1 MSASKRKI
9 LSRPNALEQ
18 SPTSSMSGAEM
29 LVLQQNI
36 KQYII
41 TRQLRP
47 LTAHELEEFEKI
59 KEQLLPGLLRYSQS
73 AGSSLTEGPSSSN
86 NSNSTKQSKGVS
98 PHPSRK
104 VLMSPQAQPEIYP
117 TSEPLLST
125 AQPPG
130 RAPTLSTH
138 AKMKAGTKLKQ
149 LTLKPG
155 SASLSGNLNQPQ
167 AGPRS
172 TSASGVVTN
181 ATKGG
186 EKKKRPRID
195 VYHDPENTDQKR
207 RRRKTKAD
215 AGDSDK
221 ENRNPFEPVSPKQGK
236 KVLGDNTNL
245 TNNATKSL
253 DPKGKNVIRKN
264 VASKTSTANT
274 TTTMQKATPGTQQQK
289 SSLALPSIPAVH
301 AATKATT
308 KNTKQNK
315 KSRVVVFQ
323 DTDAPLTEEAKVVV
337 QCKEPSIRILTKV
350 AAVDPPSISQHVV
363 GNEPEESAEET
374 STGVQSQDGLNP
386 VKVVKNSAPSAG
398 SVNEVLASVADDD
411 TTISFEPYVKLEGD
425 KSPVVSR
432 GVVEPEEVQGSEDS
446 EVLYISN
453 GSQEEQTF
461 PMPEFLAHGA
471 PKESEEPEEE
481 EATLPMPGFL
491 VQELPED
498 PQEAPTLPMPEF
510 LQNNSLEEQDELPEE
525 LEHVAEA
532 IAAINSPSS
541 QSWEDTVAE
550 FQTESIFDTET
561 SESTIFVDG
570 VWCISDYKSGVNTT
584 VCGHKEQ
591 WIAVETNLHVQFWR
605 LSGRES
611 LSDSKW
617 CRRVQ
622 LRKASNYPTQVIFA
636 PDDSFAIVLNPM
648 ERSFIKVSL
657 EENKE
662 TIQSEP
668 RYVKVNWSGLMPSL
682 TCTSFVTECANEGES
697 RTSHQL
703 VFGAD
708 DPGSICVMPIPDYDA
723 TSETKPS
730 LKTLCY
736 LGSNELASS
745 IVRVDN
751 TSSLV
756 LASFGTAMVLWDLD
770 DCSRP
775 VSVADASFVLSP
787 LPSPLPTAPSMA
799 PSIMSATVPKQF
811 FKEYEGLLQSKI
823 IPPSNWPILTVL
835 MMCDTEVDDSV
846 RNESER
852 CALYVIKG
860 DGIELVHKYSGT
872 QSISI
877 ASSSSRVVACQ
888 TKRNGKDNLCLWNIL
903 KPEAVIQ
910 LSLLDP
916 PSQQDVVSQRQLQQN
931 EIPRLDIAL
940 RSLRGE
946 SNRDKSD
953 NEVFDTFSTASTLS
967 PPPAVLSSSPYLPF
981 DGGLSAEQLDTS
993 VLDQLPEPALILDSQ
1008 GQRQRQPKEWID
1020 LTSVPWMGRKRV
1032 QFSVQKEQRWVVV
1045 VQHEISKQNSSVV
1058 HIMDLMSILSA
1069 AA

>member
-1 MSASKRKI
+1 
-9 LSRPNALEQ
+9 
-18 SPTSSMSGAEM
+18 MSGAEM
-29 LVLQQNI
+29 LVLQQSI

-41 TRQLRP
+41 TRQSRP

-59 KEQLLPGLLRYSQS
+59 KERLLPGLLRYSQS
-73 AGSSLTEGPSSSN
+73 AGSSLTEGSSSN
-86 NSNSTKQSKGVS
+86 SGNGSTKQSKGVS
-98 PHPSRK
+98 SQPNRRG
-104 VLMSPQAQPEIYP
+104 LMSPQAQQEIYP
-117 TSEPLLST
+117 TSEPLLSM
-125 AQPPG
+125 APPPV
-130 RAPTLSTH
+130 RAPSLSTH
-138 AKMKAGTKLKQ
+138 TKMKAGAKLKQ

-155 SASLSGNLNQPQ
+155 SSSLSNSNQPQ

-172 TSASGVVTN
+172 TSVSGVVANT
-181 ATKGG
+181 AKDG
-186 EKKKRPRID
+186 EKKKRPRFE
-195 VYHDPENTDQKR
+195 VYRDPENTDQKR
-207 RRRKTKAD
+207 RRRKTKGD
-215 AGDSDK
+215 TGDSDK
-221 ENRNPFEPVSPKQGK
+221 ENRNPFDVISPKQGK

-245 TNNATKSL
+245 TNTNTKSL
-253 DPKGKNVIRKN
+253 DPKEKSVISKNAV
-264 VASKTSTANT
+264 SKTSTAPTANAT
-274 TTTMQKATPGTQQQK
+274 TTAQKATPMVQQK
-289 SSLALPSIPAVH
+289 LILAPPSMPAVRT
-301 AATKATT
+301 ATKATT

-315 KSRVVVFQ
+315 KSRVAVFQ
-323 DTDAPLTEEAKVVV
+323 DTNAPFIEEAEVVA
-337 QCKEPSIRILTKV
+337 QCKEPSTGIPTEV
-350 AAVDPPSISQHVV
+350 AIADPLGISQDVAS
-363 GNEPEESAEET
+363 NEPEEPAEGT
-374 STGVQSQDGLNP
+374 STEAQLQDGSKP
-386 VKVVKNSAPSAG
+386 AKVAENSTHAAG
-398 SVNEVLASVADDD
+398 SVNEVLASVDDD
-411 TTISFEPYVKLEGD
+411 TAISFEPYVKLEGD
-425 KSPVVSR
+425 KSPIVCR

-446 EVLYISN
+446 EGPYISN

-471 PKESEEPEEE
+471 PEELEGPDELEEPEEREE

-498 PQEAPTLPMPEF
+498 PQEAPTFPMPEF
-510 LQNNSLEEQDELPEE
+510 LQNISPEEQDELPDESGR
-525 LEHVAEA
+525 VAET
-532 IAAINSPSS
+532 ITAINSPSS

-561 SESTIFVDG
+561 SESTSFVDG
-570 VWCISDYKSGVNTT
+570 AWCISDYKSGVNTT
-584 VCGHKEQ
+584 ICGHTEQ

-605 LSGRES
+605 LSGHES

-617 CRRVQ
+617 RRCFQ

-636 PDDSFAIVLNPM
+636 PDDLFAIVLNPM

-657 EENKE
+657 EDSKE
-662 TIQSEP
+662 TAQSEP
-668 RYVKVNWSGLMPSL
+668 RYVRVNWSGLVPSL
-682 TCTSFVTECANEGES
+682 TCTSFVIERANEGES

-703 VFGAD
+703 IFGAD
-708 DPGSICVMPIPDYDA
+708 DPGSICVMPVPDYD
-723 TSETKPS
+723 TMSETKP
-730 LKTLCY
+730 LLRTLRY
-736 LGSNELASS
+736 LGSDELASS

-775 VSVADASFVLSP
+775 LSVADASFVLSP
-787 LPSPLPTAPSMA
+787 LPSPLPTAPSMT

-823 IPPSNWPILTVL
+823 IPPSDWPILTVL

-860 DGIELVHKYSGT
+860 DSIELVHKYSGT
-872 QSISI
+872 QSVSI
-877 ASSSSRVVACQ
+877 ASSSSRFVACQ
-888 TKRNGKDNLCLWNIL
+888 TKRNGKDSLCLWNIL

-916 PSQQDVVSQRQLQQN
+916 ASQQDNVSQRQSQQN
-931 EIPRLDIAL
+931 ENPRLDIA
-940 RSLRGE
+940 RGE
-946 SNRDKSD
+946 LNRGKSD
-953 NEVFDTFSTASTLS
+953 NEVFDIFSTASTLS

-981 DGGLSAEQLDTS
+981 NEELSAEQLGTS
-993 VLDQLPEPALILDSQ
+993 ALDQLRGSALVLDSQ

-1020 LTSVPWMGRKRV
+1020 LTSVPSMGRKRI

-1069 AA
+1069 